1 MAKAKA
7 KVWLVSFELHDYGD
21 DIGEFLTKKDV
32 IDNVELAS
40 GDPDCAKVKKLKVTE
55 VK

>member
-7 KVWLVSFELHDYGD
+7 KVWLVSFEVHD
-21 DIGEFLTKKDV
+21 
-32 IDNVELAS
+32 S
-40 GDPDCAKVKKLKVTE
+40 GDMSDEPVVYYTRKEIAEETSVNLEVSLRKLKVTE